1 MLWGQR
7 WQPTLVF
14 HMAFIWLVRR
24 FADVLLLI
32 VLIRQQR
39 EIKRVAVNVRFNS
52 YITVPAAASL
62 TLDM

>member
-1 MLWGQR
+1 
-7 WQPTLVF
+7 
-14 HMAFIWLVRR
+14 MAFIWLVRR